1 MKAGRK
7 MLDSRIEEFCRNSS
21 KLLQSIHVRCGE
33 VDGPEENCQGKKVRK
48 KRTKKSDMM
57 LEDTPTAF

>member
-21 KLLQSIHVRCGE
+21 ELLQSIHVRCGE
-33 VDGPEENCQGKKVRK
+33 IDGPPENGQSNKVRK
-48 KRTKKSDMM
+48 KKAKKIDII
-57 LEDTPTAF
+57 LEETSSAY